1 MKARVGFTIDS
12 EVMEE
17 IDNLRG
23 LAGRSAFINH
33 LLKIGLKNYRA
44 VEKKS
49 KGKDTAPTEA
59 RMEAHADDR

>member
-17 IDNLRG
+17 IDNMRG

-33 LLKIGLKNYRA
+33 IIKLGLKSYKA
-44 VEKKS
+44 PEKKPKS
-49 KGKDTAPTEA
+49 TKTETTEA
-59 RMEAHADDR
+59 KMEAHADG